1 MTAHRMPWDAA
12 EAAIGAVDGGPV
24 VLVCHVDP
32 DGDALGAM
40 LALHLHLRRA
50 GVDSHATI
58 GDDPLT
64 IPQYYAGLP
73 GVDTLARPTDVP
85 DDPALLI
92 TLDLD
97 HPERLGTLRP
107 LVERAGRVLVID
119 HHRGGEGFGDLALID
134 PDASS
139 TVAIVEGLLRRLGA
153 DIDADIA
160 ACLYVGLVTD
170 TARFQHPGTDPD
182 THALAGR
189 LLATGL
195 DHAGLARRIFDT
207 HSFGYLRLVGR
218 VLDRAV
224 IDPERRLVA
233 SWFGDDDLER
243 TGTSLQETE
252 PVIDLL
258 RTVDTAELT
267 LLAKHVGGAWRGS
280 MRSTGDVDVAAVAR
294 RLGGGGHAHAAGF
307 RIDAEDFADLLG
319 RVVAVLDGDA
329 TASEV
334 A

>member
-1 MTAHRMPWDAA
+1 MPWDAA
-12 EAAIGAVDGGPV
+12 EAAIEAADGPI

-40 LALHLHLRRA
+40 LALHLHLRRS
-50 GVDSHATI
+50 GVDSHASI
-58 GDDPLT
+58 GDDPLAV
-64 IPQYYAGLP
+64 PQSYAGLP
-73 GVDTLARPTDVP
+73 GVDTLTRPEEVP
-85 DDPALLI
+85 DAPALLI

-97 HPERLGTLRP
+97 HPERLGSLRS
-107 LVERAGRVLVID
+107 LVDRAGRVLVID
-119 HHRGGEGFGDLALID
+119 HHRGGEGFGDIALID

-139 TVAIVEGLLRRLGA
+139 TVAIVERLLRRLGA
-153 DIDADIA
+153 DVDADVA

-195 DHAGLARRIFDT
+195 DHTTLSRRIFDT
-207 HSFGYLRLVGR
+207 HSFGYLKLVGR

-224 IDPERRLVA
+224 IDPEHRLVA
-233 SWFGDDDLER
+233 SWFSEEDLER
-243 TGTSLQETE
+243 AGVSLQETE

-258 RTVDTAELT
+258 RTVDTTELT
-267 LLAKHVGGAWRGS
+267 LLAKRVGGAWRGS
-280 MRSTGDVDVAAVAR
+280 LRSTGDVDVAAVAR

-307 RIDAEDFADLLG
+307 RTEAESFDALLD
-319 RVVAVLDGDA
+319 RLVVVLDGDDA
-329 TASEV
+329 ASEV